1 MPEHSKCQVFSQALC
16 FIPFDLIL
24 FFSTCFLWCANMH
37 TEKGFLNISF
47 QLPSSSTVRHR
58 NPSTN
63 PRKKFSLCF
72 LPYFFNLLL
81 DTMILA
87 FHPHWDI
94 LLFQVL
100 TFDGRGVSG
109 HANHVAIHNAVRYRV
124 NFEALPSE
132 NNIYLH
138 KSLNL
143 KMSAFYVA

>member
-1 MPEHSKCQVFSQALC
+1 
-16 FIPFDLIL
+16 
-24 FFSTCFLWCANMH
+24 MH

-63 PRKKFSLCF
+63 PRKKALSL
-72 LPYFFNLLL
+72 FFALLYLNSLL

-109 HANHVAIHNAVRYRV
+109 HANHVAVHKAVRYRL

-132 NNIYLH
+132 KIIYLR

-143 KMSAFYVA
+143 KMPTFYVA